1 MGTRPVSSGGS
12 SRTFVSPSP
21 TGWPQLGQYRLAFGS
36 RCPQV
41 AQLAISVAQRG
52 GGALSQ
58 RAAPRALGRG
68 GGALSQRPDLRA
80 IVRVGDLP
88 GAVVELELLQS
99 VEGTVALFGTRQPPL
114 LRRVRLQEAIID
126 RSWLAQERQGD
137 ENDGRD
143 GHDRADHEPSAHART
158 VTPS

>member
-1 MGTRPVSSGGS
+1 MTAGPPGSGCWGGAGDSPGISTISVGWTS
-12 SRTFVSPSP
+12 SRRRWTRSCVWAITVCISASLCRHASSSSSTFVAPAP

-41 AQLAISVAQRG
+41 AQLAISVAQ
-52 GGALSQ
+52 
-58 RAAPRALGRG
+58 RG

-114 LRRVRLQEAIID
+114 LRGVRL
-126 RSWLAQERQGD
+126 
-137 ENDGRD
+137 
-143 GHDRADHEPSAHART
+143 
-158 VTPS
+158 

>member
-12 SRTFVSPSP
+12 SSTFVAPSP

-36 RCPQV
+36 RWPQV
-41 AQLAISVAQRG
+41 AQLAIGMAQRDG
-52 GGALSQ
+52 SALSQ
-58 RAAPRALGRG
+58 RAH
-68 GGALSQRPDLRA
+68 LRA
-80 IVRVGDLP
+80 VVRVGDLP

-99 VEGTVALFGTRQPPL
+99 VESTVALFGTRQPPL

-158 VTPS
+158 VT